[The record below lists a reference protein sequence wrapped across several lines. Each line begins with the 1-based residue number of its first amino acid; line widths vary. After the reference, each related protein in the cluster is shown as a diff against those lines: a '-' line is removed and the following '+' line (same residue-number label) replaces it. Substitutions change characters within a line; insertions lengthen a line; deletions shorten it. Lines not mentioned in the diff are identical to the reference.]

1 MPEPKIKLVPR
12 PKRSSPFI
20 TSLNIRNAG
29 VQESVNETKSDDA
42 KSPRHN
48 RNAAARVSKEQV
60 IFKQKQCESP
70 SDGNG
75 SVSSAEANNAPKSQ
89 KNDPVK
95 DKSSFHLIPTDT
107 IKSKVNS
114 KATDYASINE
124 PLPLIRPG
132 TYFEEPEVA

>member
-1 MPEPKIKLVPR
+1 M
-12 PKRSSPFI
+12 
-20 TSLNIRNAG
+20 
-29 VQESVNETKSDDA
+29 NETKSDDA